1 MDGREKRKRVR
12 VPFRTE
18 IFIDYDRHKMRFG
31 GDSVNLSLSGI
42 LVETKEEIPL
52 GAVCR
57 VRLRLT
63 GTQELVELTMD
74 GRVVRQDH
82 SGFGIRFD
90 EMDLDSYTLLKEVI
104 RHNTDDPDLL

>member
-1 MDGREKRKRVR
+1 MEGSEKRRRVR

-18 IFIDYDRHKMRFG
+18 IIIDYAKHKMHFG

-52 GAVCR
+52 GTDCR

-63 GTQELVELTMD
+63 GTREPTELIMD

-82 SGFGIRFD
+82 SGFGIQFD
-90 EMDLDSYTLLKEVI
+90 EMDLDSYTLLKEVV
-104 RHNTDDPDLL
+104 RHNAEDPDIL

>member
-1 MDGREKRKRVR
+1 MDGNEKRKRIR

-18 IFIDYDRHKMRFG
+18 IIIDYDDHKMRFG
-31 GDSVNLSLSGI
+31 GDSVNLSLSGM
-42 LVETKEEIPL
+42 LVETEKEIPL

-57 VRLRLT
+57 IRLRLT
-63 GTQELVELTMD
+63 GTQELIELTMA

-82 SGFGIRFD
+82 LGFGVQFD

-104 RHNTDDPDLL
+104 RHNTDDPDNL

>member
-1 MDGREKRKRVR
+1 MNGSEKRKRVR

-18 IFIDYDRHKMRFG
+18 IIIEYEKHKMRFG
-31 GDSVNLSLSGI
+31 GDSINLSLGGM
-42 LVETKEEIPL
+42 LVETKKEIPL
-52 GAVCR
+52 GTACR

-63 GTQELVELTMD
+63 GTREPIELTMD

-82 SGFGIRFD
+82 AGFGVQFD

-104 RHNTDDPDLL
+104 RHNADDPDLL